1 MLCSVA
7 QPCLCATVLVSSGEQ
22 QLGVL
27 LVTTVEN
34 RIRNGSGA
42 FSASRELQGMGGVS
56 LWVFLA
62 VINTYHIGFV
72 LKYKKNNCSMT
83 LNFSVGF
90 AEVLFL
96 ERGSEV
102 IVFSYSW

>member
-7 QPCLCATVLVSSGEQ
+7 QPCLCTTVLVSSGEQ

-34 RIRNGSGA
+34 RIRNGNGA
-42 FSASRELQGMGGVS
+42 FSASRELQGMGGVA

-62 VINTYHIGFV
+62 VINRYHIGFI
-72 LKYKKNNCSMT
+72 LKYK
-83 LNFSVGF
+83 
-90 AEVLFL
+90 
-96 ERGSEV
+96 
-102 IVFSYSW
+102 